1 MLQFDFQIHS
11 LLISLPR
18 HQIGCQLQKLVLKR
32 NIQYLFSVK
41 KERKKK
47 QEGFD
52 VTMSVTEIKTI
63 ENIVPKKSNDN
74 TRTKIEI
81 RLEHRNRKTILT

>member
-32 NIQYLFSVK
+32 NIQYLFSVEVLRK
-41 KERKKK
+41 KERKNKK
-47 QEGFD
+47 GL
-52 VTMSVTEIKTI
+52 MSVTEIKTI
-63 ENIVPKKSNDN
+63 ENIVTEKVK
-74 TRTKIEI
+74 
-81 RLEHRNRKTILT
+81 

>member
-32 NIQYLFSVK
+32 NIHYLFSVK
-41 KERKKK
+41 VLRKKERKKNK
-47 QEGFD
+47 KGL
-52 VTMSVTEIKTI
+52 MSVTEIKTI
-63 ENIVPKKSNDN
+63 ENIMTEKVK
-74 TRTKIEI
+74 
-81 RLEHRNRKTILT
+81 

>member
-1 MLQFDFQIHS
+1 MLQVDFQIHS

-18 HQIGCQLQKLVLKR
+18 HQNGCHQLQKLVLKR

-47 QEGFD
+47 QEGSD
-52 VTMSVTEIKTI
+52 VS
-63 ENIVPKKSNDN
+63 D
-74 TRTKIEI
+74 
-81 RLEHRNRKTILT
+81 RN

>member
-11 LLISLPR
+11 LLISLPQ

-41 KERKKK
+41 VLRKKERKKNK
-47 QEGFD
+47 KGL
-52 VTMSVTEIKTI
+52 MSVTEIKTI
-63 ENIVPKKSNDN
+63 ENIMTEKVK
-74 TRTKIEI
+74 
-81 RLEHRNRKTILT
+81 